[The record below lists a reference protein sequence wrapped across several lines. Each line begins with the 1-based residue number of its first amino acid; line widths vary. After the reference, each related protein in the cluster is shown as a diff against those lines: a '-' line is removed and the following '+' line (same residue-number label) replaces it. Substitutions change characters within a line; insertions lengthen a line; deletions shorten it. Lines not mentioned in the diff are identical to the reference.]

1 MKFYDVPSA
10 SDYHWLKVQEL
21 NELLEKS
28 VPSRP
33 KFSLPS
39 WLTLW
44 NRLIAPFMD
53 RSEPKITQKRD
64 RWGNVYYQVYD
75 PTSGFSSAFQ
85 TEEEVRIWLDRR
97 YYDAL

>member
-28 VPSRP
+28 VPSRS
-33 KFSLPS
+33 KFTLPR
-39 WLTLW
+39 WLHLW
-44 NRLIAPFMD
+44 NSLIAPLMN
-53 RSEPKITQKRD
+53 RSEPRITQKRD
-64 RWGNVYYQVYD
+64 RWGNTYYQVYD
-75 PTSGFSSAFQ
+75 PVSGFSSAFH